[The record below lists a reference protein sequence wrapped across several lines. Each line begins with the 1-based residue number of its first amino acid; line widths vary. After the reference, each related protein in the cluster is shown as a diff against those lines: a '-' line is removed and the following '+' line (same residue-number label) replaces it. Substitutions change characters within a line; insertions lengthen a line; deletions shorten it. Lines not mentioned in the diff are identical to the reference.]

1 MSEHHHPPTVLAV
14 PETEPETEPETR
26 VDLYDEDDQPLR
38 WYVIA
43 AFMVIVVAGFG
54 LGVVLTVS
62 WYSDCRE
69 GTGTGTTTSFAG
81 DSARGTL
88 CESAHGAAG
97 LLVPGGWLVGLALA
111 TVALTR
117 WGGGVIKAVLLSVLL
132 LTPAV
137 LPVAAYAGLGRSDMD
152 CTGDKREAFREWVDD
167 GSKGTPPYDCR
178 KF

>member
-1 MSEHHHPPTVLAV
+1 MSEHHQPPTVLAV

-26 VDLYDEDDQPLR
+26 VDLDDEDDQPLR

-43 AFMVIVVAGFG
+43 AFMVTVVAGFG
-54 LGVVLTVS
+54 LGALLTVS
-62 WYSDCRE
+62 WFTDCHE
-69 GTGTGTTTSFAG
+69 GAGTGTTTSFAG

-111 TVALTR
+111 TFALTR
-117 WGGGVIKAVLLSVLL
+117 WGGGGIRAVLLAVLL
-132 LTPAV
+132 LTPAA
-137 LPVAAYAGLGRSDMD
+137 LPAAAYAGLGLSSMD
-152 CTGDKREAFREWVDD
+152 CTGDKREAYRDWVDE